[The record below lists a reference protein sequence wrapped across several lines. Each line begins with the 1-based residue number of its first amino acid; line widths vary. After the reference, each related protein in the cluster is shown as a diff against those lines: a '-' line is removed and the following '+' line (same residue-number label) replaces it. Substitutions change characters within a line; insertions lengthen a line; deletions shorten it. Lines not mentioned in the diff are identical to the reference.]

1 MSSRVMM
8 GRPPPPRGT
17 PTGRGDHVKEAML
30 HLALPVHPRWLWANH
45 FASAVQLPHL

>member
-1 MSSRVMM
+1 M
-8 GRPPPPRGT
+8 
-17 PTGRGDHVKEAML
+17 KEAVP